1 MEIESYLYDA
11 DGSDQI
17 VEVRENFLDTLN
29 DNQLLW
35 INLLNRE
42 EETLEYAARV
52 LNLKNLPVKKI
63 LKVSA
68 RPSLEK
74 FGNFY
79 RFFIV
84 SVEYGSENT
93 VNLIPIDFIVG
104 KNFVITVHSGAVGY
118 YSEFI
123 ESDRG
128 ETLIGGLDAESF
140 VASLLDLHIVT
151 YFRVM
156 EKIENQIDKLDEKIL
171 KKDLENDIFL
181 DEIVKLR
188 RNVSRVRRCL
198 LPHRDV
204 FYALS
209 RPDFIISDC
218 DSETTF
224 QHLNEHFETCA
235 ETVESSRE
243 SVLSLF
249 DLYTTK
255 TSHQM
260 NFLIKRLT
268 FITLLLG
275 GMGVVAGIMGM
286 NFEESFFKDSHG
298 FWIVI
303 GSLILTAVILTIIGY
318 KKRWI

>member
-11 DGSDQI
+11 GGSDQI
-17 VEVRENFLDTLN
+17 VEIKENFLDELK
-29 DNQLLW
+29 DRQLLW
-35 INLLNRE
+35 INVLKRDE
-42 EETLEYAARV
+42 KTLEHVARV

-63 LKVSA
+63 LKVST

-74 FGNFY
+74 FENFY

-84 SVEYGSENT
+84 SVEYGTENT
-93 VNLIPIDFIVG
+93 VSLIPIDFIVG
-104 KNFVITVHSGAVGY
+104 KNFVVTVHSGSVGY

-128 ETLIGGLDAESF
+128 ETLIGELDAESF

-156 EKIENQIDKLDEKIL
+156 EKLENQIDKLDEKIL
-171 KKDLENDIFL
+171 SKDLENDAFL
-181 DEIVKLR
+181 NEIVKLR
-188 RNVSRVRRCL
+188 RNVSRIRRCL

-218 DSETTF
+218 DSALTF
-224 QHLNEHFETCA
+224 QHLNEHFETCIDA
-235 ETVESSRE
+235 VESSRD

-260 NFLIKRLT
+260 NYLIKRLT
-268 FITLLLG
+268 FITLMVG
-275 GMGVVAGIMGM
+275 GMGVVAGIFGM
-286 NFEESFFKDSHG
+286 NFEESFFKNSNG
-298 FWIVI
+298 FWISI
-303 GSLILTAVILTIIGY
+303 IAMLLLTGGLTILAR